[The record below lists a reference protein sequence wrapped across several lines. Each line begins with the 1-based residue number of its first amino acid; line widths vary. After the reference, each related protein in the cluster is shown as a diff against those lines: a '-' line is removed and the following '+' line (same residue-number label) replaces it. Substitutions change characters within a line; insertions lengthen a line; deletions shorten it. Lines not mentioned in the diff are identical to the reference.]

1 MSECTEHYSTER
13 RHHAHISIAQE
24 IEYILKSVEH
34 TNKFGDTFQ
43 QVGTVIAAKIALEN
57 IIKTWEEQGMKMCE
71 EMIKLRKGLDMLGI
85 KWRDE
90 SQIME
95 VNDADFTMYRTKFD
109 TYNRDTQKSYEWSVI
124 FGYGSYGQEEKKLEC
139 MSGYY
144 DTDDG
149 VIGCQTADE
158 IIKAVKESIG
168 IEEDKN
174 NNNDEN
180 AEKWRHFELTT

>member
-1 MSECTEHYSTER
+1 MSECTERYSTER
-13 RHHAHISIAQE
+13 RHNAHNSVSQE
-24 IEYILKSVEH
+24 IEYILKSVEY

-57 IIKTWEEQGMKMCE
+57 IMKDWEGQEMKMCD
-71 EMIKLRKGLDMLGI
+71 EMIKLRKELDMLGI

-95 VNDADFTMYRTKFD
+95 VNYTDFTMYRTKFD
-109 TYNRDTQKSYEWSVI
+109 TYNRDTQKTYEWSVI
-124 FGYGSYGQEEKKLEC
+124 FGYGSYGQKRKLLEC
-139 MSGYY
+139 MSDYY

-149 VIGCQTADE
+149 VIGSQTADK

-168 IEEDKN
+168 LERCEN
-174 NNNDEN
+174 NES
-180 AEKWRHFELTT
+180 T

>member
-1 MSECTEHYSTER
+1 MSDCTER
-13 RHHAHISIAQE
+13 RHNAHNSVVQK
-24 IEYILKSVEH
+24 IEYILKSLEY
-34 TNKFGDTFQ
+34 TSKFGDTFQ
-43 QVGTVIAAKIALEN
+43 QVVTVIAAEIALEN
-57 IIKTWEEQGMKMCE
+57 ILKTWERQKMKMCE
-71 EMIKLRKGLDMLGI
+71 EMIKLRKELDMLGI

-95 VNDADFTMYRTKFD
+95 FKDADFTMYRTKFG
-109 TYNRDTQKSYEWSVI
+109 TYNRDTRKNYEWSVI
-124 FGYGSYGQEEKKLEC
+124 FGRGSYGEEEKLLEC
-139 MSGYY
+139 MSDYY

-149 VIGCQTADE
+149 IIGSQTADE

-168 IEEDKN
+168 IEKDKN